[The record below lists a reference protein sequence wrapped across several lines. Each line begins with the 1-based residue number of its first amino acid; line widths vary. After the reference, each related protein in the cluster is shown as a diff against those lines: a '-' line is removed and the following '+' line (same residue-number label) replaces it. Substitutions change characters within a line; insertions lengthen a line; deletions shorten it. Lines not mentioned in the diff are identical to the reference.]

1 MDGRLNCRLQSTE
14 RIEEEKLMKQ
24 VGNSISRFI
33 SLLHR
38 LKNECGD
45 SPERLKVFYD
55 QSASVKDAADQ
66 LFQFVGWGSFERSVF
81 HSSGKLL
88 SGAPTRFEQDWNDF
102 HNSWRGPLFDAV
114 LGIDLDDLSLQ
125 LSPTADEAKPA
136 DQTKSEL
143 LDVVAPNPDEDCN
156 FDPSLMDGAKA
167 FELAFRAAEG
177 RADDVGGQ
185 WEDDLARASNIGL
198 EAYNYLT
205 GTIGFSPEEVFRR
218 WRSLPVFFIP
228 GHVTAKHSE
237 AEKGGLYELLD
248 NAIRAYVFGATL
260 ASVAMC
266 RATLELVL
274 KRNYGLDYRYK
285 NDKGHLRDRGLG
297 ELIILAEKQYEYI
310 QAGKIRPLVEWANG
324 VLHSTSFDRRFDRK
338 DERAL
343 IDFFKTIK
351 FIINRAPNSQASV
364 PEEKPR

>member
-1 MDGRLNCRLQSTE
+1 
-14 RIEEEKLMKQ
+14 MKQ
-24 VGNSISRFI
+24 VGNSISRFL
-33 SLLHR
+33 SLFDR
-38 LKNECGD
+38 LRKECGH
-45 SPERLKVFYD
+45 SPERLKVIYD
-55 QSASVKDAADQ
+55 QSTSVKDAADQ
-66 LFQFVGWGSFERSVF
+66 LFQFVGWGSFERDLF
-81 HSSGKLL
+81 HNSGKLL
-88 SGAPTRFEQDWNDF
+88 SGAPTGFEQDWKDF
-102 HNSWRGPLFDAV
+102 QNSWSAPLFDAV
-114 LGIDLDDLSLQ
+114 LNIDLDELLLPPKS
-125 LSPTADEAKPA
+125 TADEIKLA
-136 DQTKSEL
+136 DQTKSGL
-143 LDVVAPNPDEDCN
+143 LDVAPPNPEEDCN
-156 FDPSLMDGAKA
+156 FDPSLMDGATA

-198 EAYNYLT
+198 EAYDYLT

-248 NAIRAYVFGATL
+248 NAIRAYIFGATL

-274 KRNYGLDYRYK
+274 KRHYGLEYRYK
-285 NDKGHLRDRGLG
+285 NEKGHLRDRGLG

-364 PEEKPR
+364 PEENPR